1 MTTCATN
8 VCLLSAVLAL
18 SIPLAI
24 AAASSMAQMY
34 VVKRDGTKEEV
45 KFDAI
50 TQRLRPLCEGLDA
63 KYIDPVPVARPQC

>member
-1 MTTCATN
+1 M
-8 VCLLSAVLAL
+8 CLLS
-18 SIPLAI
+18 SRFGPQYPLAI

-63 KYIDPVPVARPQC
+63 KYIDPVPVARLQC